1 MLGEEKVSGECC
13 TERLK
18 DELGVLWRA
27 CRKNYVGRQVGDRRP
42 ELLRMRLCYLCY
54 IWRNLF

>member
-1 MLGEEKVSGECC
+1 MLGEEKVSGGCC

-42 ELLRMRLCYLCY
+42 ELLRMRLC
-54 IWRNLF
+54 